1 MCVRRVVS
9 THQSPMSLVRWGF
22 ALHHCMADGLRCC
35 DHNHKVS
42 ARIQIAVDG
51 SVVQRWRGQT
61 SRAPN
66 KDKAGPGAHRPP
78 CAAVTRGRGAPA
90 KPPEGSAVIP
100 EAALSAS
107 SPSRLTPRTGQPTP
121 THCFPRLR
129 PPSSHLRPQCPL
141 KTSPA
146 QAPKPWPSDSPRV
159 TPSAVKRSVVAT
171 LREAKRH
178 GEGC

>member
-1 MCVRRVVS
+1 MTFSTFRHRGATPHLFFSQREITSDKKMCVRRVVS

-78 CAAVTRGRGAPA
+78 YAAVTRGRGRTRPPA
-90 KPPEGSAVIP
+90 KPPVGSAVIP

-107 SPSRLTPRTGQPTP
+107 SPSRLTSRTRKPTP
-121 THCFPRLR
+121 PPTAFPAASDPYKTQPRASSQTIALR
-129 PPSSHLRPQCPL
+129 
-141 KTSPA
+141 
-146 QAPKPWPSDSPRV
+146 
-159 TPSAVKRSVVAT
+159 
-171 LREAKRH
+171 
-178 GEGC
+178 

>member
-78 CAAVTRGRGAPA
+78 YAAVTRGRGRGRGRARPPA

-107 SPSRLTPRTGQPTP
+107 SPSRLTSRTRKPTP
-121 THCFPRLR
+121 PPTAFPAASIRHRHTSDPYKTQPRASSQTIALR
-129 PPSSHLRPQCPL
+129 
-141 KTSPA
+141 
-146 QAPKPWPSDSPRV
+146 
-159 TPSAVKRSVVAT
+159 
-171 LREAKRH
+171 
-178 GEGC
+178 